1 MLADNEQNRS
11 KSLGELKQQLEHLS
25 SQNTT
30 LSQETLQL
38 RRILSSNQARG
49 RWGEET
55 LRRVVEAAGMSA
67 HCDFVEQ
74 VKAGDAKPDMIV
86 KLPGDRMILVDA
98 KVPDLEGLAALD
110 QAEPQQRKE
119 QLAQHLSR
127 LKLTIRDLASRNYP
141 EQFPEALDH
150 VILFMPAESLFS
162 AALEADQDLIIWAA
176 EKKILLATPTSLIA
190 LLRSVSVSWKQH
202 AQTENARVI
211 ATAAE
216 ELYRRLN
223 VFVEHLDK
231 IRSGL
236 DSATGA
242 YNKAVGS
249 FERSVRPSGERLL
262 KLSDQTESA
271 MPGLTPSSQILR
283 SAPEA
288 GSNP

>member
-1 MLADNEQNRS
+1 
-11 KSLGELKQQLEHLS
+11 
-25 SQNTT
+25 
-30 LSQETLQL
+30 
-38 RRILSSNQARG
+38 
-49 RWGEET
+49 
-55 LRRVVEAAGMSA
+55 MSA